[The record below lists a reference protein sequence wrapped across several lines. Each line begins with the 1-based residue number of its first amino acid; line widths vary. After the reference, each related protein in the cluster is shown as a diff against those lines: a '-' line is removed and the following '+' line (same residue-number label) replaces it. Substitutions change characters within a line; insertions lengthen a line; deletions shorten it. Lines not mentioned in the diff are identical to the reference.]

1 MNRARSFSQE
11 TLSEMLSDRDYT
23 LKYGE
28 PLVYNSRH
36 YNVAPNSGASHLF
49 ICGDSS
55 NSAASYSPDVF
66 HVGPYYGETGI
77 EIDNRVNS
85 ANLGAVR
92 LKIAAGTGISI
103 TDGTGA
109 NAGSK
114 VITATGQSQA
124 QDQVVFL
131 HYDDTQG
138 VMLDDNDQ
146 TVTPQD
152 IAGYINND
160 RKFVVCTYN
169 SHDYYPAL
177 SADAAHLEF
186 VCDRYTNSDLN
197 AIWCRDGQ
205 TWTVGGA
212 TYNDIVKSDE
222 WQAIELT
229 TGTTYVIQPNVRRK
243 CYLIDNRYNTKH
255 VTVSIDQSGMSP
267 GDVIY
272 SDTETNW
279 NVIAPGGCK
288 LFQVKKID
296 NTHYYIVSEA
306 VSGWEVPQNVV
317 Q

>member
-1 MNRARSFSQE
+1 
-11 TLSEMLSDRDYT
+11 MLSDRDYT

-28 PLVYNSRH
+28 PLLYGSRH
-36 YNVAPNSGASHLF
+36 YNTSVNAGASHLF
-49 ICGDSS
+49 VCGDSS
-55 NSAASYSPDVF
+55 NSVASYRPEVI

-77 EIDNRVNS
+77 EINNRVDS
-85 ANLGAVR
+85 ANLGSIR

-138 VMLDDNDQ
+138 VMLDDDDQ

-152 IAGYINND
+152 IDGYINND

-169 SHDYYPAL
+169 GHNYYPSL
-177 SADAAHLEF
+177 SVDASHLEF
-186 VCDRYTNSDLN
+186 VCDRYTNSGDLR
-197 AIWCRDGQ
+197 AIWSGNGT
-205 TWTVGGA
+205 TWQLGGA
-212 TYNDIVKSDE
+212 TYDDIVKSDD
-222 WQAIELT
+222 WQVIALT
-229 TGTTYVIQPNVRRK
+229 TGTAYSIQPSVRRK
-243 CYLIDNRYNTKH
+243 CFVIDNRYNTNN

-272 SDTETNW
+272 SDMDSNW
-279 NVIAPGGCK
+279 NTVAAGASK

-306 VSGWEVPQNVV
+306 VSGWEVPQQTV